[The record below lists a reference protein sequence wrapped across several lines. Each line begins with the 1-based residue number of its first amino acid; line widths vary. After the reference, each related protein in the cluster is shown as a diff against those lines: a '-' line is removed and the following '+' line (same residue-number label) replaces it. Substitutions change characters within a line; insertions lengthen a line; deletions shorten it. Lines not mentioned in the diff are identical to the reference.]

1 MERATAICVI
11 EWGEDPSQTAWLQA
25 HGALSVIDGSPYPG
39 ADVPL
44 LDPVAEAAMTE
55 LGQVVNHANALVGVY
70 DKEDAVSTLQTLF
83 RSDYRWDTDKLCA
96 WALAHEFTG
105 SEERNLRD
113 YSEKVL
119 SGHRFRLK
127 YRRHERPGAV
137 ERWRRSATGE

>member
-1 MERATAICVI
+1 M
-11 EWGEDPSQTAWLQA
+11 
-25 HGALSVIDGSPYPG
+25 IDGSPYPG

-44 LDPVAEAAMTE
+44 LDPVVEAAMTE

-83 RSDYRWDTDKLCA
+83 RSGYRWDTGKLCA

-127 YRRHERPGAV
+127 YRRHERPDAV
-137 ERWRRSATGE
+137 ELWRRSATGE